1 VTTDNNTQERHDLYK
16 NTRDDLLKRQL
27 SNSERLD
34 GAILTLSTGTLGLSL
49 AFIKDIVPISSAVCL
64 LVLKASWWAFGCSIV
79 LTLLSF
85 VASQLAIK
93 KQLIY
98 AKKYYLDKKD
108 KYLTR
113 TNDLARLTDILNYS
127 SCAVFI
133 CAIVFTIVFV
143 SSNIGGEGM
152 TAKKSAGSESGRG
165 QAIPTMQKVFTG
177 RSVSMKMRHFH
188 TIFSVPPRHFPMTV
202 C

>member
-1 VTTDNNTQERHDLYK
+1 
-16 NTRDDLLKRQL
+16 
-27 SNSERLD
+27 
-34 GAILTLSTGTLGLSL
+34 
-49 AFIKDIVPISSAVCL
+49 
-64 LVLKASWWAFGCSIV
+64 

-177 RSVSMKMRHFH
+177 ESKKGA
-188 TIFSVPPRHFPMTV
+188 TIPDLQPVPPSPPAQQGNQGGGTGSSQSDKK
-202 C
+202 